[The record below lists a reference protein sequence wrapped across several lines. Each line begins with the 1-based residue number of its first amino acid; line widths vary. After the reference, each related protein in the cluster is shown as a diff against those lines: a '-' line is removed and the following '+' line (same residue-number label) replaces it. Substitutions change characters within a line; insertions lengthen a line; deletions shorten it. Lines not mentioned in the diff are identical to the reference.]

1 MSNTDLTMAQRQLI
15 ADAKK
20 HPQHIVNFYGIRE
33 TTKAKLID
41 VGLVETVL
49 TLGDVEQ
56 IERRI
61 QIQALCDD
69 LKKIL
74 GDPTTPKYHTE
85 RAAREISRLTATLFG
100 TQNVLTEKGLEVSL

>member
-1 MSNTDLTMAQRQLI
+1 MSKTNDLTMAQRQLI
-15 ADAKK
+15 LDAKT
-20 HPQHIVNFYGIRE
+20 HERHAVNFYGIRE
-33 TTKAKLID
+33 TTKQKLID
-41 VGLVETVL
+41 LGLVETVL

-74 GDPTTPKYHTE
+74 SDPSSPQYHTQ
-85 RAAREISRLTATLFG
+85 RAAREITRLTATLFG
-100 TQNVLTEKGLEVSL
+100 TTDILTEKGKEVV